1 MKSSS
6 KLASAFALCASVA
19 LAAFALPPVIV
30 THVTAAASPQ
40 HYVGT
45 CPGVI
50 HFRGYITVNHAT
62 TVRYKWIR
70 SDGANAPIQSLSFA
84 APGTKGVGDTWTL
97 GGSARPHYA
106 GWEAVSVLVPNA
118 LTSNH
123 ANFTLQCH

>member
-1 MKSSS
+1 MKASS
-6 KLASAFALCASVA
+6 KLASAFALCAILA

-30 THVTAAASPQ
+30 THAAATANPQ

-50 HFRGYITVNHAT
+50 HFRGAITVRRPT
-62 TVRYKWIR
+62 TVRYRWTR
-70 SDGANAPIQSLSFA
+70 SDGATAPIQSLTFT
-84 APGTKGVGDTWTL
+84 APGTKTVADTWTL
-97 GGSARPHYA
+97 GGASLPHYS

-123 ANFTLQCH
+123 ANFTLRCR